1 MKNFK
6 PLLIALLLS
15 CCTAPLFSQKIF
27 NGSIKFKNYPSNS
40 YITQTLY
47 DSITYSYCS
56 NGVYVEHKIN
66 RDPSFNSPET
76 AVQTDTAIYLFY
88 RVHPNSIQEMK
99 TPMQYVQSA
108 TATNEYQIILN
119 HRCQKYVVN
128 RIFEDTIT
136 ITSNWWIAE
145 DMKLSGNF
153 KQMLKENSGCPL
165 KYETFNIGKDGKLA
179 YISIVEAIEINE
191 SSIPFDLAN
200 FLKGKTITQYDRY
213 GMKRKRSR

>member
-1 MKNFK
+1 MKNYQI
-6 PLLIALLLS
+6 LLIALLLT
-15 CCTAPLFSQKIF
+15 CCTAPLFSQTSF
-27 NGSIKFKNYPSNS
+27 NGSIKFKNYVSKRLNVQ
-40 YITQTLY
+40 ILY
-47 DSITYSYCS
+47 DSITYSYYS
-56 NGVYVEHKIN
+56 NGVFVDHKIS
-66 RDPSFNSPET
+66 RDPSFNSAET
-76 AVQTDTAIYLFY
+76 IVQTDTTNYLFY

-108 TATNEYQIILN
+108 TATNEYQTILN

-128 RIFEDTIT
+128 RIFEDTLT

-145 DMKLSGNF
+145 DIKLSGNF

-200 FLKGKTITQYDRY
+200 FLKGKTISQYDKY
-213 GMKRKRSR
+213 GMKRKSSR